1 MNLTIKPGIYR
12 LARDVENPQPD
23 RRKKRDWY
31 AAPTIPAGGR
41 YRVEQMSE
49 YALISKLN
57 DYSSSGLWLHS
68 DLAQAMIPALV
79 PEHTTLGGALFLD
92 NVIGAHVNSRP
103 LKAVLAQLVESGKVT
118 IDDVLAA
125 AGIVIEQESEDFDAL
140 LSKHGFED

>member
-23 RRKKRDWY
+23 RRRTRDWY
-31 AAPTIPAGGR
+31 ASPTIPAGTR
-41 YRVEQMSE
+41 FRVDESE
-49 YALISKLN
+49 YVQISKLN
-57 DYSSSGLWLHS
+57 DYSSNGPSLRS

-79 PEHTTLGGALFLD
+79 PEPTTLGGALFLN

-103 LKAVLAQLVESGKVT
+103 LKAVLARLVESGKVT
-118 IDDVLAA
+118 IEDVLAA